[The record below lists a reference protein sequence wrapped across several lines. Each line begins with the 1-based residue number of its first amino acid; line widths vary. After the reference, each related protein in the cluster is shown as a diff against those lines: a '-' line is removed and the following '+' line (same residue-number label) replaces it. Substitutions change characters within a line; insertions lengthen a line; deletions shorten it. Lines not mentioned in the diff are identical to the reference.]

1 MTGDEMR
8 SKEEYN
14 QESQSGILEEISSAQ
29 PLINAKVLLYVF
41 IGIIGVF
48 VMTMIVNGYIFRYV
62 TEIKTS
68 YYISILVSNFLFLI
82 VIIMTKFFKKLSWAN
97 LGWNK
102 VKFLQS
108 LKTVFKVWA
117 IIWIAHIIYMLVIF
131 AMGITPPENALT
143 ELLEKPNLLLL
154 LANILLIAVV
164 APIIEETLFRGILFA
179 GLRNYFGIW
188 TAIIISAAVFSL
200 LHFELVGFVPR
211 FALGIGLGYL
221 YVKSGSIYP
230 SMGLHSL
237 NNLLAVLVI
246 SAV

>member
-1 MTGDEMR
+1 MTSDEMR
-8 SKEEYN
+8 SQEEYS
-14 QESQSGILEEISSAQ
+14 QESQSEILEEQTSVQ

-41 IGIIGVF
+41 MGIIAVF
-48 VMTMIVNGYIFRYV
+48 VMTMIVNGYIFSYV

-68 YYISILVSNFLFLI
+68 YYLSILVSNFLFLML
-82 VIIMTKFFKKLSWAN
+82 VMLTKVSKNLSWKN

-108 LKTVFKVWA
+108 IKAVFKVWG

-154 LANILLIAVV
+154 LANIFLIAVV

-188 TAIIISAAVFSL
+188 TAIIISAAIFSS

-221 YVKSGSIYP
+221 YVKSGSIFP
-230 SMGLHSL
+230 SIGLHSL
-237 NNLLAVLVI
+237 NNLIAVLFI
-246 SAV
+246 SSV